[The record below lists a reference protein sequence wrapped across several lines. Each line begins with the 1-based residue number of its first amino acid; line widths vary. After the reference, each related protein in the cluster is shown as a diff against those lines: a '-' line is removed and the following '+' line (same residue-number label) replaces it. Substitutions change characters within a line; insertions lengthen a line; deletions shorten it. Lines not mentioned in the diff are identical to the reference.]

1 MTART
6 TKCDRC
12 KATAAT
18 LRQVR
23 RENKQ
28 LKAKL
33 QALEHELAL
42 AQLAERAATAKS
54 QGLQKLAYQQGRNDT
69 ETLADASAVDWLR
82 G

>member
-6 TKCDRC
+6 HKCESCKTK
-12 KATAAT
+12 AAT

-28 LKAKL
+28 LKATL
-33 QALEHELAL
+33 RALEDELAL
-42 AQLAERAATAKS
+42 ARLAERAATAKS
-54 QGLQKLAYQQGRNDT
+54 QGLQKLAYQQGRIDS
-69 ETLADASAVDWLR
+69 ETLANASAVDWLR